1 MQIDTII
8 ASMVNESLRMK
19 ILKLLK
25 DGDRMDDI
33 NIRFRQT
40 HDYVL
45 YSHLEDAIQSM
56 IRDVLI
62 DQDGEGRFHLMPMGM
77 RLLKRFA

>member
-33 NIRFRQT
+33 NIRFRQQY
-40 HDYVL
+40 DYVL

-62 DQDGEGRFHLMPMGM
+62 DQDGEGRFHLMSMGM